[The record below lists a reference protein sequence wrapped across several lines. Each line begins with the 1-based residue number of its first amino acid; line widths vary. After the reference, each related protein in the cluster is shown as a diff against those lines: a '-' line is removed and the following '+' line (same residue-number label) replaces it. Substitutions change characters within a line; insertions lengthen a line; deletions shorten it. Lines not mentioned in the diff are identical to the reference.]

1 MEIDYG
7 RIIITIINFVILI
20 AIILFIYK
28 AVKGFKNLA
37 TRNKEIDKKID
48 TILNKLK
55 DKEDKN
61 DKF

>member
-28 AVKGFKNLA
+28 VVKGFKSLV
-37 TRNKEIDKKID
+37 TRNEEIDKKID
-48 TILNKLK
+48 VILNKLE
-55 DKEDKN
+55 DKEDKDN
-61 DKF
+61 KF